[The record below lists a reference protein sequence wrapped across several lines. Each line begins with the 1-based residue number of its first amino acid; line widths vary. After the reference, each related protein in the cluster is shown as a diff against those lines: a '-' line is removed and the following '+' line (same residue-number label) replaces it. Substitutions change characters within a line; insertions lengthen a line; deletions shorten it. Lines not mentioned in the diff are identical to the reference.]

1 MPGKYT
7 WGETLRLARL
17 EMKAAR
23 RVVAAGDENAGG
35 SDRAQN
41 RIHDK
46 AQERWEREAGHAFGQ
61 LDAAENELAKAE
73 VALRTARG
81 PEKTAARQ
89 ARNDAKAKVR
99 RADAAARKYR
109 Y

>member
-7 WGETLRLARL
+7 LGEVWQLARL
-17 EMKAAR
+17 EAKAAR
-23 RVVAAGDENAGG
+23 RVVKHGDENAGG

-81 PEKTAARQ
+81 PEKNAARQ

-99 RADAAARKYR
+99 RADATARKYR
-109 Y
+109 

>member
-1 MPGKYT
+1 MPGRYT
-7 WGETLRLARL
+7 FGEKLDLLRL
-17 EMKAAR
+17 ETKAAR
-23 RVVAAGDENAGG
+23 RVIAAGDENAGG

-41 RIHDK
+41 RIHDR

-61 LDAAENELAKAE
+61 LDTAKDELARAE

-81 PEKTAARQ
+81 PEKTAARR
-89 ARNDAKAKVR
+89 ARNDAAAKVR

-109 Y
+109 